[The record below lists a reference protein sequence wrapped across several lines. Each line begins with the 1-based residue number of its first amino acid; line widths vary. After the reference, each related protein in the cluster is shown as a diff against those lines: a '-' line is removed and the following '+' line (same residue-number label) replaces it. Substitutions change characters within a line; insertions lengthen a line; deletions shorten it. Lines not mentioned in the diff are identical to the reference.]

1 MSFIEQEASIKYEM
15 INGRKTPVIIPEIE
29 VTLTHLETGKEYLSE
44 EEVEEDINNPT
55 TTTTKEHIKRDV
67 NIKIATLPL
76 GGNSSF

>member
-1 MSFIEQEASIKYEM
+1 MSFIKQKAETKYE
-15 INGRKTPVIIPEIE
+15 IIDGVKIPVIIPEIE

>member
-1 MSFIEQEASIKYEM
+1 MPFIKQKAETRYE
-15 INGRKTPVIIPEIE
+15 IIDGVKIPVIIPEIE

-44 EEVEEDINNPT
+44 EEVKEDINNPT

-67 NIKIATLPL
+67 NIKIAKLPL